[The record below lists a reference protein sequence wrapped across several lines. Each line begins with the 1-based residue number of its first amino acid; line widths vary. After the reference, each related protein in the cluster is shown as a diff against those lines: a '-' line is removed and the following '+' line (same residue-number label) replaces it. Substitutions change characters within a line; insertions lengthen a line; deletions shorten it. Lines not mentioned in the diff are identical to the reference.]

1 MMIKNT
7 FDRFGGLLKLP
18 IRFLRLWALLGCCVL
33 GIVVIM
39 ATGSSIAGFLIAKPF
54 PGDFEMTEMGVAVA
68 AFMFL
73 PYCQLT
79 FAHVSADIFT
89 SRASLSLIRSLNRM
103 GSLMALAFSLLLVW
117 RMYQGLLD
125 YQIYLETTTILQIPI
140 WYAFVPAVLSLLLW
154 SFASLITLIYPE
166 GTLGSP
172 ITEVLKTDD
181 DAV

>member
-1 MMIKNT
+1 M
-7 FDRFGGLLKLP
+7 
-18 IRFLRLWALLGCCVL
+18 
-33 GIVVIM
+33 
-39 ATGSSIAGFLIAKPF
+39 
-54 PGDFEMTEMGVAVA
+54 AVA

-89 SRASLSLIRSLNRM
+89 SRASLSVIRFLNRM

-154 SFASLITLIYPE
+154 SFASLITLI
-166 GTLGSP
+166 
-172 ITEVLKTDD
+172 
-181 DAV
+181 